1 MPRQKQSHILSHL
14 KELYP
19 FSSLYQPRIVSHTL
33 KDEEISGRIL
43 KDQAKENGTQK
54 KGGGSN
60 LDENTGNTIRL

>member
-1 MPRQKQSHILSHL
+1 MPRQKQSHILSRL

-19 FSSLYQPRIVSHTL
+19 FNSLYQPRIVSHTL

-54 KGGGSN
+54 KGGSN